1 MDTPSFFV
9 AAEVAEASDF
19 PLAAD
24 ASEFVLVAD
33 LVVFADLVLPSDL
46 AEASD
51 LLLPD
56 DLALLLLR
64 PLFLDAADE
73 AEAPDSALLSL
84 ASLSESV
91 IQRTSA

>member
-1 MDTPSFFV
+1 M

-24 ASEFVLVAD
+24 ASDVLVAD

-73 AEAPDSALLSL
+73 AEAPDLELLSL